1 MNLTTLTHRDA
12 LCLNAR
18 FTSREEAIH
27 ALTQRLAAL
36 GKISS
41 TEQFL
46 EEVYRRESLGPT
58 ALGEW
63 LAVPHGKT
71 AAVKEAAFAVAT
83 LSEPLQ
89 WEGVDGPEAVDLVV
103 LLAIPPNEA
112 GTTHMQLLTALTT
125 RLADDE
131 IRARIQS
138 ATTPDE
144 LLSAL
149 DDKGGTQPSA
159 SFSNAPTIVCVTACP
174 AGIAHTYMA
183 AEYLEKAGRKLGVNV
198 YVEKQGANG
207 IEGRLTADQLN
218 SATACIFAAEVAIK
232 ESERFN
238 GIPALSV
245 PVAEPIRH
253 AEALIQ
259 QALTLKR
266 SDETRT
272 VQQDTQPVK
281 SVKTELK
288 QALLSGISFAVPLI
302 VAGGTVLAVAVLLS
316 QIFGLQD
323 LFNEENSWLW
333 MYRKLGGGLLGILM
347 VPVLAAYTAYS
358 LADKPALAPGFA
370 AGLAANMIGSGFLGA
385 VVGGL
390 IAGYLMRWVK
400 NHLRLSSKFN
410 GFLTF
415 YLYPVL
421 GTLGAGSLMLFV
433 VGEPV
438 AWINNSL
445 TAWLNGLSG
454 SNALLLGA
462 ILGFMCSFDLGGPVN
477 KAAYAFCLGA
487 MANGVCGPYA
497 IFASTMKAVSRVHIT
512 PHMHWDR
519 EWYFTTEESRILLV
533 NNMEEI
539 LCRLEQDN
547 EYKYYVLD
555 GQTAILEDYFAVK
568 PENKD
573 RVKKQVEAGKLII
586 GPWYTQTDTTIVS
599 AESIVR
605 NLMYGMRD
613 CLAFGEPMKIGY
625 LPDSFGMSG
634 QLPHIYNGFGIT
646 RTMFWRGCS
655 ERHGTDKTEF
665 LWQSSDGS
673 EVTAQVLP
681 LGYAIGKYLPADEN
695 GLRKRLDSYFDVLE
709 KASVTKEILLP
720 NGHDQMPLQQNIFEV
735 MDKLG
740 DAANLLI

>member
-46 EEVYRRESLGPT
+46 KEVYRRESLGPT
-58 ALGEW
+58 ALGEG

-207 IEGRLTADQLN
+207 IEGRLTAEQLN

-259 QALTLKR
+259 QALNLKR

-281 SVKTELK
+281 SLKTELK

-410 GFLTF
+410 GSLTF

-487 MANGVCGPYA
+487 MANGVYGPYA
-497 IFASTMKAVSRVHIT
+497 IFASVKMVSAFTVTASTMLAPRLFKEFEIETGKSTWLLGLAGITEGAIPMAIEDPLRVIGSFVLGSMVTGAIVGAMNIGLST
-512 PHMHWDR
+512 PGAGI
-519 EWYFTTEESRILLV
+519 FSLFLLH
-533 NNMEEI
+533 
-539 LCRLEQDN
+539 DN
-547 EYKYYVLD
+547 GAGGVMAAIGWFGAALV
-555 GQTAILEDYFAVK
+555 GAAISTAILLIWRRHAVK
-568 PENKD
+568 HGNY
-573 RVKKQVEAGKLII
+573 L
-586 GPWYTQTDTTIVS
+586 TDGV
-599 AESIVR
+599 
-605 NLMYGMRD
+605 
-613 CLAFGEPMKIGY
+613 
-625 LPDSFGMSG
+625 
-634 QLPHIYNGFGIT
+634 
-646 RTMFWRGCS
+646 
-655 ERHGTDKTEF
+655 
-665 LWQSSDGS
+665 
-673 EVTAQVLP
+673 
-681 LGYAIGKYLPADEN
+681 
-695 GLRKRLDSYFDVLE
+695 
-709 KASVTKEILLP
+709 
-720 NGHDQMPLQQNIFEV
+720 MP
-735 MDKLG
+735 
-740 DAANLLI
+740 

>member
-1 MNLTTLTHRDA
+1 MVLFYRAHWRDYKNDQVRIMMNLTTLTHRDA

-58 ALGEW
+58 ALGEG

-288 QALLSGISFAVPLI
+288 HALLSGISFAVPLI

-487 MANGVCGPYA
+487 MANGVYGPYA
-497 IFASTMKAVSRVHIT
+497 IFASVKMVSAFTVTASTMLAPRLFKEFEIETGKSTWLLGLAGITEGAIPMAIEDPLRVIGSFVLGSMVTGAIVGAMNIGLST
-512 PHMHWDR
+512 PGAGI
-519 EWYFTTEESRILLV
+519 FSLFLLH
-533 NNMEEI
+533 
-539 LCRLEQDN
+539 DN
-547 EYKYYVLD
+547 GAGGVMAAIGWFGAALV
-555 GQTAILEDYFAVK
+555 GAAISTAILLIWRRHAVK
-568 PENKD
+568 HGNY
-573 RVKKQVEAGKLII
+573 L
-586 GPWYTQTDTTIVS
+586 TDGV
-599 AESIVR
+599 
-605 NLMYGMRD
+605 
-613 CLAFGEPMKIGY
+613 
-625 LPDSFGMSG
+625 
-634 QLPHIYNGFGIT
+634 
-646 RTMFWRGCS
+646 
-655 ERHGTDKTEF
+655 
-665 LWQSSDGS
+665 
-673 EVTAQVLP
+673 
-681 LGYAIGKYLPADEN
+681 
-695 GLRKRLDSYFDVLE
+695 
-709 KASVTKEILLP
+709 
-720 NGHDQMPLQQNIFEV
+720 MP
-735 MDKLG
+735 
-740 DAANLLI
+740 

>member
-1 MNLTTLTHRDA
+1 MVLFYRAHWRDYKNDQVRIMMNLTTLTHRDA

-58 ALGEW
+58 ALGEG

-390 IAGYLMRWVK
+390 IVGYLMRWVK

-487 MANGVCGPYA
+487 MANGVYGPYA
-497 IFASTMKAVSRVHIT
+497 IFVSVKMVSAFTVTASTMLAPRLFKEFEIETGKSTWLLGLAGITEGAIPMAIEDPLRVIGSFVLGSMVTGAIVGAMNIGLST
-512 PHMHWDR
+512 PGAGI
-519 EWYFTTEESRILLV
+519 FSLFLLH
-533 NNMEEI
+533 
-539 LCRLEQDN
+539 DN
-547 EYKYYVLD
+547 GAGGVMAAIGWFGAALV
-555 GQTAILEDYFAVK
+555 GAAISTAILLMWRRHAVK
-568 PENKD
+568 HGNY
-573 RVKKQVEAGKLII
+573 L
-586 GPWYTQTDTTIVS
+586 TDGV
-599 AESIVR
+599 
-605 NLMYGMRD
+605 
-613 CLAFGEPMKIGY
+613 
-625 LPDSFGMSG
+625 
-634 QLPHIYNGFGIT
+634 
-646 RTMFWRGCS
+646 
-655 ERHGTDKTEF
+655 
-665 LWQSSDGS
+665 
-673 EVTAQVLP
+673 
-681 LGYAIGKYLPADEN
+681 
-695 GLRKRLDSYFDVLE
+695 
-709 KASVTKEILLP
+709 
-720 NGHDQMPLQQNIFEV
+720 MP
-735 MDKLG
+735 
-740 DAANLLI
+740 

>member
-58 ALGEW
+58 ALGEG

-174 AGIAHTYMA
+174 AGIAHTYRA

-487 MANGVCGPYA
+487 MANGVYGPYA
-497 IFASTMKAVSRVHIT
+497 IFASVKMVSAFTVTASTMLAPRLFKEFEIETGKSTWLLGLAGITEGAIPMAIEDPLRVIGSFVLGSMVTGAIVGAMNIGLST
-512 PHMHWDR
+512 PGAGI
-519 EWYFTTEESRILLV
+519 FSLFLLH
-533 NNMEEI
+533 
-539 LCRLEQDN
+539 DN
-547 EYKYYVLD
+547 GAGGVMAAIGWFGAALV
-555 GQTAILEDYFAVK
+555 GAAISTAILLMWRRHAVK
-568 PENKD
+568 HGNY
-573 RVKKQVEAGKLII
+573 L
-586 GPWYTQTDTTIVS
+586 TDGV
-599 AESIVR
+599 
-605 NLMYGMRD
+605 
-613 CLAFGEPMKIGY
+613 
-625 LPDSFGMSG
+625 
-634 QLPHIYNGFGIT
+634 
-646 RTMFWRGCS
+646 
-655 ERHGTDKTEF
+655 
-665 LWQSSDGS
+665 
-673 EVTAQVLP
+673 
-681 LGYAIGKYLPADEN
+681 
-695 GLRKRLDSYFDVLE
+695 
-709 KASVTKEILLP
+709 
-720 NGHDQMPLQQNIFEV
+720 MP
-735 MDKLG
+735 
-740 DAANLLI
+740 

>member
-1 MNLTTLTHRDA
+1 MVLFYRAHWRDYKNDQVRIMMNLTTLTHRDA

-46 EEVYRRESLGPT
+46 EEVYRHESLGPT
-58 ALGEW
+58 ALGEG

-487 MANGVCGPYA
+487 MANGVYGPYA
-497 IFASTMKAVSRVHIT
+497 IFASVKMVSAFTVTASTMLAPRLFKEFEIETGKSTWLLGLAGITEGAIPMAIEDPLRVIGSFVLGSMVTGAIVGAMNIGLST
-512 PHMHWDR
+512 PGAGI
-519 EWYFTTEESRILLV
+519 FSLFLLH
-533 NNMEEI
+533 
-539 LCRLEQDN
+539 DN
-547 EYKYYVLD
+547 GAGGVMAAIGWFGAALV
-555 GQTAILEDYFAVK
+555 GAAISTAILLMWRRHAVK
-568 PENKD
+568 HGNY
-573 RVKKQVEAGKLII
+573 L
-586 GPWYTQTDTTIVS
+586 TDGV
-599 AESIVR
+599 
-605 NLMYGMRD
+605 
-613 CLAFGEPMKIGY
+613 
-625 LPDSFGMSG
+625 
-634 QLPHIYNGFGIT
+634 
-646 RTMFWRGCS
+646 
-655 ERHGTDKTEF
+655 
-665 LWQSSDGS
+665 
-673 EVTAQVLP
+673 
-681 LGYAIGKYLPADEN
+681 
-695 GLRKRLDSYFDVLE
+695 
-709 KASVTKEILLP
+709 
-720 NGHDQMPLQQNIFEV
+720 MP
-735 MDKLG
+735 
-740 DAANLLI
+740 

>member
-46 EEVYRRESLGPT
+46 KEVYRRESLGPT
-58 ALGEW
+58 ALSEG

-103 LLAIPPNEA
+103 LLAIPLNEA

-259 QALTLKR
+259 QSLTLER
-266 SDETRT
+266 GDETRT
-272 VQQDTQPVK
+272 LQQDTQPVK

-302 VAGGTVLAVAVLLS
+302 VEGGTVLAVAVLLS

-390 IAGYLMRWVK
+390 IAGYLIRWMK

-487 MANGVCGPYA
+487 MANGVYGPYA
-497 IFASTMKAVSRVHIT
+497 IFASVKMVSAFTVTASTMLAPRLFKEFEIETGKSTWLLGLAGITEGAIPMAIEDPLRVIGSFVLGSMVTGAIVGAMNIGLST
-512 PHMHWDR
+512 PGAGI
-519 EWYFTTEESRILLV
+519 FSLFLLH
-533 NNMEEI
+533 
-539 LCRLEQDN
+539 DN
-547 EYKYYVLD
+547 GAGGVMAAIGWFGAALV
-555 GQTAILEDYFAVK
+555 GAAISTAILLIWRRHAVK
-568 PENKD
+568 HGNY
-573 RVKKQVEAGKLII
+573 L
-586 GPWYTQTDTTIVS
+586 TDGV
-599 AESIVR
+599 
-605 NLMYGMRD
+605 
-613 CLAFGEPMKIGY
+613 
-625 LPDSFGMSG
+625 
-634 QLPHIYNGFGIT
+634 
-646 RTMFWRGCS
+646 
-655 ERHGTDKTEF
+655 
-665 LWQSSDGS
+665 
-673 EVTAQVLP
+673 
-681 LGYAIGKYLPADEN
+681 
-695 GLRKRLDSYFDVLE
+695 
-709 KASVTKEILLP
+709 
-720 NGHDQMPLQQNIFEV
+720 MP
-735 MDKLG
+735 
-740 DAANLLI
+740 

>member
-1 MNLTTLTHRDA
+1 MVLFYRAHWRDYKNDQVRIMMNLTTLTHRDA

-58 ALGEW
+58 ALGEG

-487 MANGVCGPYA
+487 MANGVYGPYA
-497 IFASTMKAVSRVHIT
+497 IFASVKMVSAFTVTASTMLAPRLFKEFEIETGKSTWLLGLAGITEGAIPMAIEDPLRVIGSFVLGSMVTGAIVGAMNIGLST
-512 PHMHWDR
+512 PGAGI
-519 EWYFTTEESRILLV
+519 FSLFLLH
-533 NNMEEI
+533 
-539 LCRLEQDN
+539 DN
-547 EYKYYVLD
+547 GAGGVMAAIGWFGAALV
-555 GQTAILEDYFAVK
+555 GAAISTAILLMWRRHTVK
-568 PENKD
+568 HGNY
-573 RVKKQVEAGKLII
+573 L
-586 GPWYTQTDTTIVS
+586 TDGV
-599 AESIVR
+599 
-605 NLMYGMRD
+605 
-613 CLAFGEPMKIGY
+613 
-625 LPDSFGMSG
+625 
-634 QLPHIYNGFGIT
+634 
-646 RTMFWRGCS
+646 
-655 ERHGTDKTEF
+655 
-665 LWQSSDGS
+665 
-673 EVTAQVLP
+673 
-681 LGYAIGKYLPADEN
+681 
-695 GLRKRLDSYFDVLE
+695 
-709 KASVTKEILLP
+709 
-720 NGHDQMPLQQNIFEV
+720 MP
-735 MDKLG
+735 
-740 DAANLLI
+740 

>member
-1 MNLTTLTHRDA
+1 MVLFYRAHWRDYKNDQVRIMMNLTTLTHRDA

-58 ALGEW
+58 ALGEG

-83 LSEPLQ
+83 LSKPLQ

-487 MANGVCGPYA
+487 MANGVYGPYA
-497 IFASTMKAVSRVHIT
+497 IFASVKMVSAFTVTASTMLAPRLFKEFEIETGKSTWLLGLAGITEGAIPMAIEDPLRVIGSFVLGSMVTGAIVGAMNIGLST
-512 PHMHWDR
+512 PGAGI
-519 EWYFTTEESRILLV
+519 FSLFLLH
-533 NNMEEI
+533 
-539 LCRLEQDN
+539 DN
-547 EYKYYVLD
+547 GAGGVMAAIGWFGAALV
-555 GQTAILEDYFAVK
+555 GAAISTAILLIWRRHAVK
-568 PENKD
+568 HGNY
-573 RVKKQVEAGKLII
+573 L
-586 GPWYTQTDTTIVS
+586 TDGV
-599 AESIVR
+599 
-605 NLMYGMRD
+605 
-613 CLAFGEPMKIGY
+613 
-625 LPDSFGMSG
+625 
-634 QLPHIYNGFGIT
+634 
-646 RTMFWRGCS
+646 
-655 ERHGTDKTEF
+655 
-665 LWQSSDGS
+665 
-673 EVTAQVLP
+673 
-681 LGYAIGKYLPADEN
+681 
-695 GLRKRLDSYFDVLE
+695 
-709 KASVTKEILLP
+709 
-720 NGHDQMPLQQNIFEV
+720 MP
-735 MDKLG
+735 
-740 DAANLLI
+740 

>member
-46 EEVYRRESLGPT
+46 KEVYRRESLGPT
-58 ALGEW
+58 ALGEG

-207 IEGRLTADQLN
+207 IEGRLTAEQLN

-259 QALTLKR
+259 QALTLER
-266 SDETRT
+266 SGETRT
-272 VQQDTQPVK
+272 VQQDTQPAK

-487 MANGVCGPYA
+487 MANGVYGPYA
-497 IFASTMKAVSRVHIT
+497 IFASVKMVSAFTVTASTMLAPRLFKEFEIETGKSTWLLGLAGITEGAIPMAIEDPLRVIGSFVLGSMVTGVIVGAMNIGLST
-512 PHMHWDR
+512 PGAGI
-519 EWYFTTEESRILLV
+519 FSLFLLH
-533 NNMEEI
+533 
-539 LCRLEQDN
+539 DN
-547 EYKYYVLD
+547 GAGGVLAAI
-555 GQTAILEDYFAVK
+555 GWFGAALVGAAISTAILLIWRRHAVK
-568 PENKD
+568 HGNY
-573 RVKKQVEAGKLII
+573 L
-586 GPWYTQTDTTIVS
+586 TDGV
-599 AESIVR
+599 
-605 NLMYGMRD
+605 
-613 CLAFGEPMKIGY
+613 
-625 LPDSFGMSG
+625 
-634 QLPHIYNGFGIT
+634 
-646 RTMFWRGCS
+646 
-655 ERHGTDKTEF
+655 
-665 LWQSSDGS
+665 
-673 EVTAQVLP
+673 
-681 LGYAIGKYLPADEN
+681 
-695 GLRKRLDSYFDVLE
+695 
-709 KASVTKEILLP
+709 
-720 NGHDQMPLQQNIFEV
+720 MP
-735 MDKLG
+735 
-740 DAANLLI
+740 

>member
-58 ALGEW
+58 ALGEG

-323 LFNEENSWLW
+323 LW

-487 MANGVCGPYA
+487 MANGVYGPYA
-497 IFASTMKAVSRVHIT
+497 IFASVKMVSAFTVTASTMLAPRLFKEFEIETGKSTWLLGLAGITEGAIPMAIEDPLRVIGSFVLGSMVTGAIVGAMNIGLST
-512 PHMHWDR
+512 PGAGI
-519 EWYFTTEESRILLV
+519 FSLFLLH
-533 NNMEEI
+533 
-539 LCRLEQDN
+539 DN
-547 EYKYYVLD
+547 GAGGVMAAIGWFGAALV
-555 GQTAILEDYFAVK
+555 GAAISTAILLMWRRHAVK
-568 PENKD
+568 HGNY
-573 RVKKQVEAGKLII
+573 L
-586 GPWYTQTDTTIVS
+586 TDGV
-599 AESIVR
+599 
-605 NLMYGMRD
+605 
-613 CLAFGEPMKIGY
+613 
-625 LPDSFGMSG
+625 
-634 QLPHIYNGFGIT
+634 
-646 RTMFWRGCS
+646 
-655 ERHGTDKTEF
+655 
-665 LWQSSDGS
+665 
-673 EVTAQVLP
+673 
-681 LGYAIGKYLPADEN
+681 
-695 GLRKRLDSYFDVLE
+695 
-709 KASVTKEILLP
+709 
-720 NGHDQMPLQQNIFEV
+720 MP
-735 MDKLG
+735 
-740 DAANLLI
+740 

>member
-1 MNLTTLTHRDA
+1 MVLFYRAHWRDYKNDQVRIMMNLTTLTHRDA

-58 ALGEW
+58 ALGEG

-131 IRARIQS
+131 IRGRIQS

-487 MANGVCGPYA
+487 MANGVYGPYA
-497 IFASTMKAVSRVHIT
+497 IFASVKMVSAFTITASTMLAPRLFKEFEIETGKSTWLLGLAGITEGAIPMAIEDPLRVIGSFVLGSMVTGAIVGAMNIGLST
-512 PHMHWDR
+512 PGAGI
-519 EWYFTTEESRILLV
+519 FSLFLLH
-533 NNMEEI
+533 
-539 LCRLEQDN
+539 DN
-547 EYKYYVLD
+547 GAGGVMAAIGWFGAALV
-555 GQTAILEDYFAVK
+555 GAAISTAILLMWRRHAVK
-568 PENKD
+568 HGNY
-573 RVKKQVEAGKLII
+573 L
-586 GPWYTQTDTTIVS
+586 TDGV
-599 AESIVR
+599 
-605 NLMYGMRD
+605 
-613 CLAFGEPMKIGY
+613 
-625 LPDSFGMSG
+625 
-634 QLPHIYNGFGIT
+634 
-646 RTMFWRGCS
+646 
-655 ERHGTDKTEF
+655 
-665 LWQSSDGS
+665 
-673 EVTAQVLP
+673 
-681 LGYAIGKYLPADEN
+681 
-695 GLRKRLDSYFDVLE
+695 
-709 KASVTKEILLP
+709 
-720 NGHDQMPLQQNIFEV
+720 MP
-735 MDKLG
+735 
-740 DAANLLI
+740 

>member
-1 MNLTTLTHRDA
+1 MVLFYRAHWRDYKNDQVRIMMNLTTLTHRDA

-58 ALGEW
+58 ALGEG

-149 DDKGGTQPSA
+149 DDKGGSQPSA

-333 MYRKLGGGLLGILM
+333 MYRKLGGGMLGILM

-487 MANGVCGPYA
+487 MANGVYGPYA
-497 IFASTMKAVSRVHIT
+497 IFASVKMVSAFTVTASTMLAPRLFKEFEIETGKSTWLLGLAGITEGAIPMAIEDPLRVIGSFVLGSMVTGAIVGAMNIGLST
-512 PHMHWDR
+512 PGAGI
-519 EWYFTTEESRILLV
+519 FSLFLLH
-533 NNMEEI
+533 
-539 LCRLEQDN
+539 DN
-547 EYKYYVLD
+547 GAGGVMAAIGWFGAALV
-555 GQTAILEDYFAVK
+555 GAAISTAILLIWRRHAVK
-568 PENKD
+568 HGNY
-573 RVKKQVEAGKLII
+573 L
-586 GPWYTQTDTTIVS
+586 TDGV
-599 AESIVR
+599 
-605 NLMYGMRD
+605 
-613 CLAFGEPMKIGY
+613 
-625 LPDSFGMSG
+625 
-634 QLPHIYNGFGIT
+634 
-646 RTMFWRGCS
+646 
-655 ERHGTDKTEF
+655 
-665 LWQSSDGS
+665 
-673 EVTAQVLP
+673 
-681 LGYAIGKYLPADEN
+681 
-695 GLRKRLDSYFDVLE
+695 
-709 KASVTKEILLP
+709 
-720 NGHDQMPLQQNIFEV
+720 MP
-735 MDKLG
+735 
-740 DAANLLI
+740 

>member
-1 MNLTTLTHRDA
+1 MVLFYRAHWRDYKNDQVRIMMNLTTLTHRDA

-58 ALGEW
+58 ALGEG

-207 IEGRLTADQLN
+207 IEGRLTEDQLN

-487 MANGVCGPYA
+487 MANGVYGPYA
-497 IFASTMKAVSRVHIT
+497 IFASVKMVSAFTVTASTMLAPRLFKEFEIETGKSTWLLGLAGITEGAIPMAIEDPLRVIGSFVLGSMVTGAIVGAMNIGLST
-512 PHMHWDR
+512 PGAGI
-519 EWYFTTEESRILLV
+519 FSLFLLH
-533 NNMEEI
+533 
-539 LCRLEQDN
+539 DN
-547 EYKYYVLD
+547 GAGGVMAAIGWFGAALV
-555 GQTAILEDYFAVK
+555 GAAISTAILLMWRRHAVK
-568 PENKD
+568 HGNY
-573 RVKKQVEAGKLII
+573 L
-586 GPWYTQTDTTIVS
+586 TD
-599 AESIVR
+599 
-605 NLMYGMRD
+605 
-613 CLAFGEPMKIGY
+613 
-625 LPDSFGMSG
+625 
-634 QLPHIYNGFGIT
+634 GI
-646 RTMFWRGCS
+646 
-655 ERHGTDKTEF
+655 
-665 LWQSSDGS
+665 
-673 EVTAQVLP
+673 
-681 LGYAIGKYLPADEN
+681 
-695 GLRKRLDSYFDVLE
+695 
-709 KASVTKEILLP
+709 
-720 NGHDQMPLQQNIFEV
+720 MP
-735 MDKLG
+735 
-740 DAANLLI
+740 

>member
-1 MNLTTLTHRDA
+1 MVLFYRARWRDYKNDQVRIMMNLTTLTHRDA

-27 ALTQRLAAL
+27 VLTQRLAAL

-58 ALGEW
+58 ALGEG

-487 MANGVCGPYA
+487 MANGVYGPYA
-497 IFASTMKAVSRVHIT
+497 IFASVKMVSAFTVTASTMLAPRLFKEFEIKTGKSTWLLGLAGITEGAIPMAIEDPLRVIGSFVLGSMVTGAIVGAMNIGLST
-512 PHMHWDR
+512 PGAGI
-519 EWYFTTEESRILLV
+519 FSLFLLH
-533 NNMEEI
+533 
-539 LCRLEQDN
+539 DN
-547 EYKYYVLD
+547 GAGGVMAAIGWFGAALV
-555 GQTAILEDYFAVK
+555 GAAISTAILLMWRRHAVK
-568 PENKD
+568 HGNY
-573 RVKKQVEAGKLII
+573 L
-586 GPWYTQTDTTIVS
+586 TDGV
-599 AESIVR
+599 
-605 NLMYGMRD
+605 
-613 CLAFGEPMKIGY
+613 
-625 LPDSFGMSG
+625 
-634 QLPHIYNGFGIT
+634 
-646 RTMFWRGCS
+646 
-655 ERHGTDKTEF
+655 
-665 LWQSSDGS
+665 
-673 EVTAQVLP
+673 
-681 LGYAIGKYLPADEN
+681 
-695 GLRKRLDSYFDVLE
+695 
-709 KASVTKEILLP
+709 
-720 NGHDQMPLQQNIFEV
+720 MP
-735 MDKLG
+735 
-740 DAANLLI
+740 

>member
-1 MNLTTLTHRDA
+1 MVLFYRAHWRDYKNDQVRIMMNLTTLTHRDA

-58 ALGEW
+58 ALGEG

-218 SATACIFAAEVAIK
+218 SATACIFAAEVVIK

-400 NHLRLSSKFN
+400 NHLRLGSKFN

-487 MANGVCGPYA
+487 MANGVYGPYA
-497 IFASTMKAVSRVHIT
+497 IFASVKMVSAFTVTASTMLAPRLFKEFEIETGKSTWLLGLAGITEGAIPMAIEDPLRVIGSFVLGSMVTGAIVGAMNIGLST
-512 PHMHWDR
+512 PGAGI
-519 EWYFTTEESRILLV
+519 FSLFLLH
-533 NNMEEI
+533 
-539 LCRLEQDN
+539 DN
-547 EYKYYVLD
+547 GAGGVMAAIGWFGAALV
-555 GQTAILEDYFAVK
+555 GAAISTAILLMWRRHAVK
-568 PENKD
+568 HGNY
-573 RVKKQVEAGKLII
+573 L
-586 GPWYTQTDTTIVS
+586 TDGV
-599 AESIVR
+599 
-605 NLMYGMRD
+605 
-613 CLAFGEPMKIGY
+613 
-625 LPDSFGMSG
+625 
-634 QLPHIYNGFGIT
+634 
-646 RTMFWRGCS
+646 
-655 ERHGTDKTEF
+655 
-665 LWQSSDGS
+665 
-673 EVTAQVLP
+673 
-681 LGYAIGKYLPADEN
+681 
-695 GLRKRLDSYFDVLE
+695 
-709 KASVTKEILLP
+709 
-720 NGHDQMPLQQNIFEV
+720 MP
-735 MDKLG
+735 
-740 DAANLLI
+740 

>member
-1 MNLTTLTHRDA
+1 MVLFYRAHWRDYKNDQVRIMMNLTTLTHRDA

-58 ALGEW
+58 ALGEG

-421 GTLGAGSLMLFV
+421 ATLGAGSLMLFV

-487 MANGVCGPYA
+487 MANGVYGPYA
-497 IFASTMKAVSRVHIT
+497 IFASVKMVSAFTVTASTMLAPRLFKEFEIETGKSTWLLGLAGITEGAIPMAIEDPLRVIGSFVLGSMVTGAIVGAMNIGLST
-512 PHMHWDR
+512 PGAGI
-519 EWYFTTEESRILLV
+519 FSLFLLH
-533 NNMEEI
+533 
-539 LCRLEQDN
+539 DN
-547 EYKYYVLD
+547 GAGGVMAAIGWFGAALV
-555 GQTAILEDYFAVK
+555 GAAISTAILLIWRRHAVK
-568 PENKD
+568 HGNY
-573 RVKKQVEAGKLII
+573 L
-586 GPWYTQTDTTIVS
+586 TDGV
-599 AESIVR
+599 
-605 NLMYGMRD
+605 
-613 CLAFGEPMKIGY
+613 
-625 LPDSFGMSG
+625 
-634 QLPHIYNGFGIT
+634 
-646 RTMFWRGCS
+646 
-655 ERHGTDKTEF
+655 
-665 LWQSSDGS
+665 
-673 EVTAQVLP
+673 
-681 LGYAIGKYLPADEN
+681 
-695 GLRKRLDSYFDVLE
+695 
-709 KASVTKEILLP
+709 
-720 NGHDQMPLQQNIFEV
+720 MP
-735 MDKLG
+735 
-740 DAANLLI
+740 

>member
-1 MNLTTLTHRDA
+1 MVLFYRAHRRDYKNDQVRIMMNLTTLTHRDA

-58 ALGEW
+58 ALGEG

-487 MANGVCGPYA
+487 MANGVYGPYA
-497 IFASTMKAVSRVHIT
+497 IFASVKMVSAFTVTASTMLAPRLFKEFEIETGKSTWLLGLAGITEGAIPMAIEDPLRVIGSFVLGSMVTGAIVGAMNIGLST
-512 PHMHWDR
+512 PGAGI
-519 EWYFTTEESRILLV
+519 FSLFLLH
-533 NNMEEI
+533 
-539 LCRLEQDN
+539 DN
-547 EYKYYVLD
+547 GAGGVMAAIGWFGAALV
-555 GQTAILEDYFAVK
+555 GAAISTAILLMWRRHAVK
-568 PENKD
+568 HGNY
-573 RVKKQVEAGKLII
+573 L
-586 GPWYTQTDTTIVS
+586 TDGV
-599 AESIVR
+599 
-605 NLMYGMRD
+605 
-613 CLAFGEPMKIGY
+613 
-625 LPDSFGMSG
+625 
-634 QLPHIYNGFGIT
+634 
-646 RTMFWRGCS
+646 
-655 ERHGTDKTEF
+655 
-665 LWQSSDGS
+665 
-673 EVTAQVLP
+673 
-681 LGYAIGKYLPADEN
+681 
-695 GLRKRLDSYFDVLE
+695 
-709 KASVTKEILLP
+709 
-720 NGHDQMPLQQNIFEV
+720 MP
-735 MDKLG
+735 
-740 DAANLLI
+740 

>member
-1 MNLTTLTHRDA
+1 MVLFYRAHWRDYKNDQVRIMMNLTTLTHRDA

-58 ALGEW
+58 ALGEG

-253 AEALIQ
+253 AETLIQ

-487 MANGVCGPYA
+487 MANGVYGPYA
-497 IFASTMKAVSRVHIT
+497 IFASVKMVSAFTITASTMLAPRLFKEFEIETGKSTWLLGLAGITEGAIPMAIEDPLRVIGSFVLGSMVTGAIVGAMNIGLST
-512 PHMHWDR
+512 PGAGI
-519 EWYFTTEESRILLV
+519 FSLFLLH
-533 NNMEEI
+533 
-539 LCRLEQDN
+539 DN
-547 EYKYYVLD
+547 GAGGVMAAIGWFGAALV
-555 GQTAILEDYFAVK
+555 GAAISTAILLMWRRHAVK
-568 PENKD
+568 HGNY
-573 RVKKQVEAGKLII
+573 L
-586 GPWYTQTDTTIVS
+586 TDGV
-599 AESIVR
+599 
-605 NLMYGMRD
+605 
-613 CLAFGEPMKIGY
+613 
-625 LPDSFGMSG
+625 
-634 QLPHIYNGFGIT
+634 
-646 RTMFWRGCS
+646 
-655 ERHGTDKTEF
+655 
-665 LWQSSDGS
+665 
-673 EVTAQVLP
+673 
-681 LGYAIGKYLPADEN
+681 
-695 GLRKRLDSYFDVLE
+695 
-709 KASVTKEILLP
+709 
-720 NGHDQMPLQQNIFEV
+720 MP
-735 MDKLG
+735 
-740 DAANLLI
+740 

>member
-1 MNLTTLTHRDA
+1 MVLFYRAHWRDYKNDQVRIMMNLTTLTHRDA

-58 ALGEW
+58 ALGEG

-138 ATTPDE
+138 AMTPDE

-487 MANGVCGPYA
+487 MANGVYGPYA
-497 IFASTMKAVSRVHIT
+497 IFASVKMVSAFTVTASTMLAPRLFKEFEIETGKSTWLLGLAGITEGAIPMAIEDPLRVIGSFVLGSMVTGAIVGAMNIGLST
-512 PHMHWDR
+512 PGAGI
-519 EWYFTTEESRILLV
+519 FSLFLLH
-533 NNMEEI
+533 
-539 LCRLEQDN
+539 DN
-547 EYKYYVLD
+547 GAGGVMAAIGWFGAALV
-555 GQTAILEDYFAVK
+555 GAAISTAILLIWRRHAVK
-568 PENKD
+568 HGNY
-573 RVKKQVEAGKLII
+573 L
-586 GPWYTQTDTTIVS
+586 TDGV
-599 AESIVR
+599 
-605 NLMYGMRD
+605 
-613 CLAFGEPMKIGY
+613 
-625 LPDSFGMSG
+625 
-634 QLPHIYNGFGIT
+634 
-646 RTMFWRGCS
+646 
-655 ERHGTDKTEF
+655 
-665 LWQSSDGS
+665 
-673 EVTAQVLP
+673 
-681 LGYAIGKYLPADEN
+681 
-695 GLRKRLDSYFDVLE
+695 
-709 KASVTKEILLP
+709 
-720 NGHDQMPLQQNIFEV
+720 MP
-735 MDKLG
+735 
-740 DAANLLI
+740 

>member
-1 MNLTTLTHRDA
+1 MVLFYRAHWRDYKNDQVRIMMNLTTLTHRDA

-58 ALGEW
+58 ALGGG

-487 MANGVCGPYA
+487 MANGVYGPYA
-497 IFASTMKAVSRVHIT
+497 IFASVKMVSAFTVTASTMLAPRLFKEFEIETGKSTWLLGLAGITEGAIPMAIEDPLRVIGSFVLGSMVTGAIVGAMNIGLST
-512 PHMHWDR
+512 PGAGI
-519 EWYFTTEESRILLV
+519 FSLFLLH
-533 NNMEEI
+533 
-539 LCRLEQDN
+539 DN
-547 EYKYYVLD
+547 GAGGVMAAIGWFGAALV
-555 GQTAILEDYFAVK
+555 GAAISTAILLMWRRHAVK
-568 PENKD
+568 HGNY
-573 RVKKQVEAGKLII
+573 L
-586 GPWYTQTDTTIVS
+586 TDGV
-599 AESIVR
+599 
-605 NLMYGMRD
+605 
-613 CLAFGEPMKIGY
+613 
-625 LPDSFGMSG
+625 
-634 QLPHIYNGFGIT
+634 
-646 RTMFWRGCS
+646 
-655 ERHGTDKTEF
+655 
-665 LWQSSDGS
+665 
-673 EVTAQVLP
+673 
-681 LGYAIGKYLPADEN
+681 
-695 GLRKRLDSYFDVLE
+695 
-709 KASVTKEILLP
+709 
-720 NGHDQMPLQQNIFEV
+720 MP
-735 MDKLG
+735 
-740 DAANLLI
+740 